1 MAPRSGSPKP
11 VLGWRERVSLPALG
25 VAGIRAKIDTGA
37 RTSALHATEIR
48 RFRRRGKRMVR
59 FKVFPGP
66 RRAPGARPVDVEATL
81 WAERKVRNSSGRPV
95 RRPVILTALELGDDR
110 WVIEV
115 GLTERTLMGYPMLLG
130 RQAIRGRFH
139 VDPGRSFLRTGS
151 AAAPRKRKR
160 KAGTR

>member
-1 MAPRSGSPKP
+1 MAASATRRKP

-25 VAGIRAKIDTGA
+25 VLGIRAKVDTGA
-37 RTSALHATEIR
+37 RTSALHATGIR

-66 RRAPGARPVDVEATL
+66 RRAAGARPIDVEATL
-81 WAERKVRNSSGRPV
+81 WAERKVRDSSGRLV
-95 RRPVILTALELGDDR
+95 HRPVILTALELADDR

-130 RQAIRGRFH
+130 RQAIRGRFY
-139 VDPGRSFLRTGS
+139 VDPGRSFLRTGP
-151 AAAPRKRKR
+151 AAAPRRRRR